1 MKKFKLDLDT
11 GLTAVAGLL
20 TVGSFIIGAVKGKR
34 EQQTVIDKAA
44 EKAAELLNNK
54 STDK

>member
-11 GLTAVAGLL
+11 GLTVASGLFA
-20 TVGSFIIGAVKGKR
+20 VGSLIVGAVKGKR
-34 EQQTVIDKAA
+34 DQQNVIDKAA

-54 STDK
+54 STDN